1 EVSFRRRYTL
11 SVFPSSFIGTPS
23 APNIRMAE
31 PKKPKNRGLTQHPP
45 WLAPTRLQD
54 YLSAKHFR
62 SAGSP
67 FQTTFNVPEIASA
80 THLWREPKR
89 FFVISEDPNPHG
101 LCRSSASTSQ
111 IDTARPFAWRCVQP
125 SVSEK

>member
-1 EVSFRRRYTL
+1 MYSGHHPRAQRTPLIVSRHRIL
-11 SVFPSSFIGTPS
+11 VNS
-23 APNIRMAE
+23 
-31 PKKPKNRGLTQHPP
+31 PP
-45 WLAPTRLQD
+45 PGLAPTRLQD
-54 YLSAKHFR
+54 SLSAKHFR

-67 FQTTFNVPEIASA
+67 FQTTLNVPEIASA

-111 IDTARPFAWRCVQP
+111 IDTSRPFA
-125 SVSEK
+125 